1 MKIQNEKKY
10 LDALKKQREK
20 SELGI
25 IENLRV
31 ASSDNRSF
39 ELIEKK
45 FPWGERK
52 IFLIKDN
59 QEENYTALQQARS
72 LAGGSSEKNIEKAKE
87 KVISEIHNLE
97 PQDWVRFN
105 ELSTAFRVLFH
116 DAKYQPK
123 SMCELGYRVPRV
135 LDYYRKKGWE
145 VSGYD
150 VVEMNNFLAR
160 ELGYDVKF
168 YDFNSFDGELDLG
181 GIDLVVSYHML
192 EHVSDPLPA
201 VQKIFDSMKDDSYL
215 HVEIPIEPGLPRVE
229 FAHMFPFEPG
239 DMLKMLQEAGFTVLL
254 GSNKTH
260 TGGPHIERYT
270 AYKGSNE

>member
-135 LDYYRKKGWE
+135 LDYYRKKG
-145 VSGYD
+145 
-150 VVEMNNFLAR
+150 
-160 ELGYDVKF
+160 
-168 YDFNSFDGELDLG
+168 
-181 GIDLVVSYHML
+181 
-192 EHVSDPLPA
+192 
-201 VQKIFDSMKDDSYL
+201 
-215 HVEIPIEPGLPRVE
+215 
-229 FAHMFPFEPG
+229 
-239 DMLKMLQEAGFTVLL
+239 
-254 GSNKTH
+254 
-260 TGGPHIERYT
+260 
-270 AYKGSNE
+270 